1 MGICGEAASGATA
14 AEQGTSRRVGEAET
28 REPISQRFRP
38 AAGMDRKNPIR
49 CSLSADQNSKGE
61 AIKTALG
68 AFTALLIARALY
80 EQPAHA
86 QVQVLPAPGFSVQ
99 IGPGAPPPPEPRR
112 DEWRERE
119 GYYGS
124 GSEER
129 REERWREERSAA
141 NAVIGS

>member
-1 MGICGEAASGATA
+1 M
-14 AEQGTSRRVGEAET
+14 
-28 REPISQRFRP
+28 
-38 AAGMDRKNPIR
+38 
-49 CSLSADQNSKGE
+49 
-61 AIKTALG
+61 KTALG
-68 AFTALLIARALY
+68 AFTALLIASALY

-129 REERWREERSAA
+129 REERWREERRARERCDPILNPIERDRCFHSLS
-141 NAVIGS
+141 NEER